1 MNTIICTVPVE
12 TMEKQE
18 SKNTTMVAAE
28 GIFFITFSYKEQL
41 LSSIEVISCQST
53 VTSHSL
59 CVCATVHV
67 CVCACTA
74 LKGSDPRGLTVSQI
88 KSKASK
94 ANVTLRKQRV
104 RQV

>member
-1 MNTIICTVPVE
+1 
-12 TMEKQE
+12 MEKQE

-28 GIFFITFSYKEQL
+28 GIFFITFSYKEQP

-74 LKGSDPRGLTVSQI
+74 LKGSDPRGLTDKEQ
-88 KSKASK
+88 SKQSKCHTKKTESASSLSLVAP
-94 ANVTLRKQRV
+94 ANIHKHTA
-104 RQV
+104 

>member
-1 MNTIICTVPVE
+1 
-12 TMEKQE
+12 MEKQE

-28 GIFFITFSYKEQL
+28 GIFFITFSYKEQP

-74 LKGSDPRGLTVSQI
+74 LKGSDPRSLTEKEQ
-88 KSKASK
+88 SKCHTKKTESASSLSLVAP
-94 ANVTLRKQRV
+94 ANIHKHTA
-104 RQV
+104 